1 MEAGGAVTD
10 FRIVLRSLAMRRFS
24 TTVTVAMV
32 AVSVALLLVLL
43 SMRDAGR
50 AAFRRGTGNAHLL
63 VSADSS
69 PLVAVLN
76 GMFYA
81 NAPAQPIDWA
91 AYLKI
96 REAFPWS
103 WTVPTQLGD
112 SYRGSPVVAT
122 SKEFFTSFE
131 PVLGQ
136 PWAFVAGR
144 PFDGPYE
151 AVVGSEAARAHGIRV
166 GTELILAHGV
176 STATGETAHE
186 HDDHPVEV
194 VGILAPT
201 GSAHDRAV
209 FTSLETGWCVHAEES
224 RLKEVAAAH
233 PGEDDHDHVHVNPE
247 DLRDSEKLI
256 TGILLRVPTR
266 PGEQVSSALPVAFD
280 LLRRQFPFTVA
291 QPAQQVGRLFEIVSG
306 VDTLFIAMAV
316 AVMVAGA
323 LSIMLALYN
332 SMDLRRR
339 QVAILR
345 VLGASAGRVFG
356 LVLAESAL
364 IGLLGSTLGVALS
377 LAVGA
382 VASAELQRRVGLVI
396 EPTMDLRTIVMACSS
411 ATFLACAAGIVPAMR
426 AYRTPVVRGLR
437 PLG

>member
-1 MEAGGAVTD
+1 MSD
-10 FRIVLRSLAMRRFS
+10 FMIVLRSLALRRFS
-24 TTVTVAMV
+24 TTVTVTMV

-43 SMRDAGR
+43 AMRDAGR
-50 AAFRRGTGNAHLL
+50 AAFRRGTGNVHLL

-81 NAPAQPIDWA
+81 NAPSQPIDWA
-91 AYLKI
+91 AYMKI

-103 WTVPTQLGD
+103 WTIPTQLGD
-112 SYRGSPVVAT
+112 SFRGSPVMAT

-136 PWAFVAGR
+136 PWTFVAGKA
-144 PFDGPYE
+144 FEAPYE
-151 AVVGSEAARAHGIRV
+151 AVVGAEAARMHGLSV
-166 GTELILAHGV
+166 GSELVLAHGV
-176 STATGETAHE
+176 GTASGQAAHE
-186 HDDHPVEV
+186 HEDHPVEV

-201 GSAHDRAV
+201 GSPHDRAI

-224 RLKEVAAAH
+224 RLKEAAAAN
-233 PGEDDHDHVHVNPE
+233 PGEDDHGHLHVDPE
-247 DLRDSEKLI
+247 DLRDGEKLI

-323 LSIMLALYN
+323 LSVMLALYN

-345 VLGASAGRVFG
+345 VLGASRGRVFG
-356 LVLAESAL
+356 LVLAESAI
-364 IGLLGSTLGVALS
+364 IGLLGSALGVAL
-377 LAVGA
+377 AVGFGT

-396 EPTMDLRTIVMACSS
+396 DPSMDLRTIVLCTAA
-411 ATFLACAAGIVPAMR
+411 ATFLACAAGIVPALR
-426 AYRTPVVRGLR
+426 AYRTPVVQGLR

>member
-1 MEAGGAVTD
+1 MND
-10 FRIVLRSLAMRRFS
+10 LRIVLRSLALRRFS
-24 TTVTVAMV
+24 TTVTLLMV

-63 VSADSS
+63 VSADTS

-81 NAPAQPIDWA
+81 NAPSAPIDWA

-96 REAFPWS
+96 RDAFPWS

-112 SYRGSPVVAT
+112 SFRGSPVMAT
-122 SKEFFTSFE
+122 TKEFFSSFE
-131 PVLGQ
+131 PVLGA
-136 PWAFVAGR
+136 PWTFVAGAG
-144 PFDGPYE
+144 FDAPYE
-151 AVVGSEAARAHGIRV
+151 IVAGSEAARLHGLRV
-166 GTELILAHGV
+166 GDEIVLAHGV
-176 STATGETAHE
+176 GTETGHAAHE
-186 HDDHPVEV
+186 HDDHPCEV

-201 GSAHDRAV
+201 GSAHDRAL
-209 FTSLETGWCVHAEES
+209 FTSLDTGWVVHAEEA
-224 RLKEVAAAH
+224 RLKEAAAAT
-233 PGEDDHDHVHVNPE
+233 PGSDDLDHIHVEPA
-247 DLRDSEKLI
+247 DLRENEKLV

-266 PGEQVSSALPVAFD
+266 PGEHVSSALPVAFD

-316 AVMVAGA
+316 AVMVAGS

-356 LVLAESAL
+356 LILAESAI
-364 IGLLGSTLGVALS
+364 IGVIGSLLGVGLS
-377 LAVGA
+377 LALGTI
-382 VASAELQRRVGLVI
+382 ASTELQRRVGLVI
-396 EPTMDLRTIVMACSS
+396 EPVADARTIVLCAAA
-411 ATFLACAAGIVPAMR
+411 ATFLACLAGIVPAWR
-426 AYRTPVVRGLR
+426 AYRTPVVRSLQ